1 LPQSAASPPKGV
13 PLSGWSAA
21 GFFALLPAAATAGG
35 LALAPFLGLSAALAI
50 RPAALRRALGSA
62 FTWAVLGFLAWA
74 VASTA
79 WTTYSDHGQA
89 LRLAATALPGLIFVA
104 GIGGDERS
112 RRVARAA
119 GVAALIVL
127 VGMLAGEALGDMPLN
142 RADQPDADTE
152 RLLRNPGRGVTV
164 LVALLWGGLGALL
177 LRGGIARYALSGA
190 LLVSAALLSTQFNM
204 SANLVGLVFGLA
216 AFVAALAAPRLTIG
230 LLMGALTAW
239 LLAAPF
245 VSPLLSNDPA
255 IVASLPDSWAIR
267 LEVWKFASQEIAASP
282 LLGHGLDSARA
293 YTDTVQVRGQTLS
306 ALPLHPHS
314 ASLQIW
320 LETGAIGALLAAAAL
335 ITGGLALMRALR
347 ANRIAAAAA
356 CGALGA
362 VGLIANV
369 SYGAWQEW
377 WVATVLAATALVAA
391 LRTDP
396 PN

>member
-1 LPQSAASPPKGV
+1 
-13 PLSGWSAA
+13 
-21 GFFALLPAAATAGG
+21 
-35 LALAPFLGLSAALAI
+35 
-50 RPAALRRALGSA
+50 
-62 FTWAVLGFLAWA
+62 
-74 VASTA
+74 
-79 WTTYSDHGQA
+79 
-89 LRLAATALPGLIFVA
+89 
-104 GIGGDERS
+104 
-112 RRVARAA
+112 
-119 GVAALIVL
+119 
-127 VGMLAGEALGDMPLN
+127 
-142 RADQPDADTE
+142 
-152 RLLRNPGRGVTV
+152 VTV